1 MVSDRWRTLGILLD
15 ASSNSLTSETAM
27 TRMIICALV
36 ATLAGAGVSTRG
48 LADDTNSARPVKTQ
62 KQMMKECMAKVRSA
76 NTGASEDD
84 MKKTCREKIQ
94 SYNNHPSETKQPPDN
109 P

>member
-1 MVSDRWRTLGILLD
+1 
-15 ASSNSLTSETAM
+15 M

-36 ATLAGAGVSTRG
+36 AILAGTSVSTRA
-48 LADDTNSARPVKTQ
+48 LADDTNSDRQVKTQ
-62 KQMMKECMAKVRSA
+62 KQMMKECIAKERSA

-94 SYNNHPSETKQPPDN
+94 SYNNHPSETTQPPNN